1 MNSGGVARDGSHAT
15 LTKTTF
21 YQIPATMSRF
31 GSFQADQSKIGFKVD
46 GAQSWYYLAERNG
59 INSLSGLGLN
69 NFIAT
74 LSQNYSWTPVY
85 GWTAKIAA
93 EYVGEMRK
101 LVIYLMQLKSFP

>member
-46 GAQSWYYLAERNG
+46 GAQFWYYLAERNG
-59 INSLSGLGLN
+59 INSLSGLGLKQ
-69 NFIAT
+69 FYCYPISELFLDT
-74 LSQNYSWTPVY
+74 CVWLDCQNCS
-85 GWTAKIAA
+85 
-93 EYVGEMRK
+93 
-101 LVIYLMQLKSFP
+101 